1 MMSEFSIYIS
11 LFNAVLLVFLF
22 FRIKKIPAKD
32 ISLLL
37 SKVAILQVLNEKI
50 ENSVRTEIGQNREES
65 NKQASELRNEI
76 QKRFSELGDST
87 GNRMTEIAK
96 LLKDQLESFSTRL
109 MGLTTSLE
117 KQQNELR
124 VNLDSKMKELREE
137 NSKKLDEMRQ
147 TVDEKLQSTLEKR
160 LGESFKHVSE
170 RLEQVHKG
178 LGEMQT
184 LATGVGDLKRVLTNV
199 KTRGGWGEVQLD
211 NLLSEVLTAEQYETN
226 AQTKEHSSERVE
238 FAIKLPGRDEN
249 ESNVLLPIDSKFPQE
264 DYERLLDAIEK
275 GDTKDIETISK
286 DLERRV
292 KSFAKDISSK
302 YINPPNTTD
311 FAILYLP
318 TEGLFAEVIRRP
330 GLVNN
335 LQRDYRIVVA
345 GPTTITALLNS
356 LQMGFRTLAIQK
368 RSSEVWQV
376 LAGVKTEFGK
386 FGDALGKVKKKLSEA
401 SNQME
406 TIDTRARQM
415 ERKLKT
421 VEKLPESESVKLLG
435 LSEEENA

>member
-1 MMSEFSIYIS
+1 MYEFSIYIS
-11 LFNAVLLVFLF
+11 LFNAVLLVFLLF
-22 FRIKKIPAKD
+22 QIKKIPAQD

-50 ENSVRTEIGQNREES
+50 ESSVRTEIGQNREES
-65 NKQASELRNEI
+65 NRQASELRNEI
-76 QKRFSELGDST
+76 QKRFSELGDTT
-87 GNRMTEIAK
+87 GNRMTEVAK

-109 MGLTTSLE
+109 VGLTGSLE
-117 KQQNELR
+117 KQQEGLR

-178 LGEMQT
+178 LGEMQN
-184 LATGVGDLKRVLTNV
+184 LAAGVGDLKRVLTNV

-211 NLLSEVLTAEQYETN
+211 NLLSEILTAEQYETN

-238 FAIKLPGRDEN
+238 FAIKLPR
-249 ESNVLLPIDSKFPQE
+249 NVLLPIDSKFPQE
-264 DYERLLDAIEK
+264 DYERLLDAIEE
-275 GDTKDIETISK
+275 GDSQKIETISK
-286 DLERRV
+286 DLERRI

-335 LQRDYRIVVA
+335 LQRDFRIVVA

-356 LQMGFRTLAIQK
+356 LQMGFKTLAIQK

-376 LAGVKTEFGK
+376 LAGVKTEFEK
-386 FGDALGKVKKKLSEA
+386 FGEALGKVKKKLSEA
-401 SNQME
+401 SNQMDH
-406 TIDTRARQM
+406 IDTRTRQM

-421 VEKLPESESVKLLG
+421 VEKLPESESVKLLE